1 MAKTATVDRP
11 APPVEMGRIEA
22 EAVTQAIKDNFDSLG
37 AMLIQARDRKA
48 YKALGYRTFE
58 GYCKTEFGKSSS
70 NAYRLI
76 EDAKVVAQLEAE
88 ISKRYEEPVSL
99 NIPSACLRPLKE
111 LPDIGEKLKAIDY
124 AKKLATAEGEKAT
137 KKHLEIAV
145 FQINGHRSDDF
156 KSAIESLGFT
166 KGVQVEVTKNLKK
179 DRGFV
184 TKVDKKGK
192 IYIQLYNDGV
202 TSLPYDA
209 TDLRILNNTE
219 KPTISASDNTT
230 NKGDKVRI
238 FAKGLEGKTGEI
250 YTWKMGRH
258 ALVMVEGESAPVS
271 LSYAELE
278 LIQDEDIE
286 AITVETIEN
295 KPPQW
300 EENLNWTSGENH
312 YYYFARENKIYNT
325 SWPNNITIT
334 PDTHSKNPVKFIEDW
349 MQRFAGS
356 VAKSLVSDTEILLEN
371 QRLREQLVEAE
382 SVIKVLATT
391 ARRMSDTAVS
401 DTDFLVEDAASIAS
415 ALASAGST
423 DFLVED
429 AASTASALESARS
442 TDFLVEDVASTAS
455 ALASAGSTNFLVEDA
470 ASTASVAESEQTAEF
485 LVENTSTSLLEP
497 QTWLEVLDSNSFT
510 QGYIQLEQLNEESTE
525 AYRGWNIYTYDSS
538 VADISHPIK
547 GIFSIDFSWAFE
559 KEIIN
564 PLEWLKN
571 IINQVEDFCPG
582 QLSLELNT
590 EVESFPQAL
599 LIAISNQ
606 EERLYEII
614 DKKEYEQQKGKL
626 TKREADAISANR
638 LQRLKDSLQELRDFQ
653 KLRIGQ
659 FVTKRFHPETKGR
672 ITGFELSVGGMPLIW
687 VAWLQSEGGE
697 QIAEHYPLKSIVV
710 EI

>member
-1 MAKTATVDRP
+1 MARTATVDRP

-156 KSAIESLGFT
+156 RSAIESLGFK

-184 TKVDKKGK
+184 TKVDRKGK

-258 ALVMVEGESAPVS
+258 ALVMVESESAPVS
-271 LSYAELE
+271 ISYAELE

-300 EENLNWTSGENH
+300 EENLSWTSGENH

-349 MQRFAGS
+349 MHRFAGS

-382 SVIKVLATT
+382 SVIKTMVKAASIASSLDSVKTT
-391 ARRMSDTAVS
+391 DFLVKNAAEISTASGLESTKIFDENYRNHDERMKYGRELVEETTELTKEYWEHYPKISTPGDTTEAQGG
-401 DTDFLVEDAASIAS
+401 TDFAKSEQTAEFLVEDAASTVS

-423 DFLVED
+423 DFLVENIAEISAPED
-429 AASTASALESARS
+429 TTAQEVQPELPSKIIERIATEREIALSRI
-442 TDFLVEDVASTAS
+442 EDYEKRKEGK
-455 ALASAGSTNFLVEDA
+455 L
-470 ASTASVAESEQTAEF
+470 
-485 LVENTSTSLLEP
+485 
-497 QTWLEVLDSNSFT
+497 
-510 QGYIQLEQLNEESTE
+510 
-525 AYRGWNIYTYDSS
+525 
-538 VADISHPIK
+538 K
-547 GIFSIDFSWAFE
+547 E
-559 KEIIN
+559 KEIQNIDGN
-564 PLEWLKN
+564 IGALRRKLET
-571 IINQVEDFCPG
+571 
-582 QLSLELNT
+582 LE
-590 EVESFPQAL
+590 
-599 LIAISNQ
+599 
-606 EERLYEII
+606 R
-614 DKKEYEQQKGKL
+614 YEQ
-626 TKREADAISANR
+626 
-638 LQRLKDSLQELRDFQ
+638 
-653 KLRIGQ
+653 LRIGQ
-659 FVTKRFHPETKGR
+659 TVYHERRPMILGKVSSLDF
-672 ITGFELSVGGMPLIW
+672 SQGGMPCICVNYFKDGELEKTS
-687 VAWLQSEGGE
+687 VSENG
-697 QIAEHYPLKSIVV
+697 QNIFALDL
-710 EI
+710 

>member
-1 MAKTATVDRP
+1 MARTATVDRP

-58 GYCKTEFGKSSS
+58 GYCKTELGKSSS

-156 KSAIESLGFT
+156 RSAIESLGFK

-184 TKVDKKGK
+184 TKVDRKGK

-258 ALVMVEGESAPVS
+258 ALVMVESESAPVS
-271 LSYAELE
+271 ISYAELE

-300 EENLNWTSGENH
+300 EENLSWTSGENH

-349 MQRFAGS
+349 MHRFAGS

-382 SVIKVLATT
+382 SVIKTMVKAASIASSLDSVKTT
-391 ARRMSDTAVS
+391 DFLVKNAAEISTASGLESTKIFDENYRNHDERMKYGRELVEETTELTKEYWEHYPKISTPGDTTEAQGG
-401 DTDFLVEDAASIAS
+401 TDFAKSEQTAEFLVEDAASTVS

-423 DFLVED
+423 DFLVENIAEISAPED
-429 AASTASALESARS
+429 TTAQEVQPELPSKIIERIATEREIALSRI
-442 TDFLVEDVASTAS
+442 EDYEKRKEGK
-455 ALASAGSTNFLVEDA
+455 L
-470 ASTASVAESEQTAEF
+470 
-485 LVENTSTSLLEP
+485 
-497 QTWLEVLDSNSFT
+497 
-510 QGYIQLEQLNEESTE
+510 
-525 AYRGWNIYTYDSS
+525 
-538 VADISHPIK
+538 K
-547 GIFSIDFSWAFE
+547 E
-559 KEIIN
+559 KEIQNIDGN
-564 PLEWLKN
+564 IGALRRKLET
-571 IINQVEDFCPG
+571 
-582 QLSLELNT
+582 LE
-590 EVESFPQAL
+590 
-599 LIAISNQ
+599 
-606 EERLYEII
+606 R
-614 DKKEYEQQKGKL
+614 YEQ
-626 TKREADAISANR
+626 
-638 LQRLKDSLQELRDFQ
+638 
-653 KLRIGQ
+653 LRIGQ
-659 FVTKRFHPETKGR
+659 TVYHERRPMILGKVSSLDF
-672 ITGFELSVGGMPLIW
+672 SQGGMPCICVNYFKDGELEKTS
-687 VAWLQSEGGE
+687 VSENG
-697 QIAEHYPLKSIVV
+697 QNIFALDL
-710 EI
+710 

>member
-1 MAKTATVDRP
+1 MTAATVDRP

-48 YKALGYRTFE
+48 YKALGYRSFE

-111 LPDIGEKLKAIDY
+111 LPDIGEKLKAIEY

-166 KGVQVEVTKNLKK
+166 KGVQVEVTKSLKK

-192 IYIQLYNDGV
+192 IYIQLYNGGV

-209 TDLRILNNTE
+209 TDLRILDNTE
-219 KPTISASDNTT
+219 KPTISASDSTT

-271 LSYAELE
+271 ISYAELE

-295 KPPQW
+295 KLPQW

-334 PDTHSKNPVKFIEDW
+334 PNTHSENPVKFIEDW

-356 VAKSLVSDTEILLEN
+356 VAKSLVSDTEILIEN
-371 QRLREQLVEAE
+371 QRLREQLVESELAIKAIVNMARQQIKLLSETEQTAE
-382 SVIKVLATT
+382 
-391 ARRMSDTAVS
+391 
-401 DTDFLVEDAASIAS
+401 FLVEDAASAAS
-415 ALASAGST
+415 ALESAGST

-429 AASTASALESARS
+429 AAST
-442 TDFLVEDVASTAS
+442 D
-455 ALASAGSTNFLVEDA
+455 
-470 ASTASVAESEQTAEF
+470 SVAESEQTAEL
-485 LVENTSTSLLEP
+485 LVENTLKKSTPGENHWISVLEGNDFGILSDF
-497 QTWLEVLDSNSFT
+497 WSAGEHIENYRDWEVYFNKPNGATISVELNHPKKGAFYSGTYGLD
-510 QGYIQLEQLNEESTE
+510 IDLVDTE
-525 AYRGWNIYTYDSS
+525 D
-538 VADISHPIK
+538 D
-547 GIFSIDFSWAFE
+547 
-559 KEIIN
+559 EI
-564 PLEWLKN
+564 LAWVKN

-590 EVESFPQAL
+590 EVESFPQAIS
-599 LIAISNQ
+599 IAISNE

-614 DKKEYEQQKGKL
+614 DKKEYEQPKGKL

-697 QIAEHYPLKSIVV
+697 RIAEHYPLKSIVV

>member
-1 MAKTATVDRP
+1 MARTATVDRP

-184 TKVDKKGK
+184 TKVDRKGK

-271 LSYAELE
+271 ISYAELE
-278 LIQDEDIE
+278 LIQEEDIE

-334 PDTHSKNPVKFIEDW
+334 PDTHSENPVKFIEDW

-391 ARRMSDTAVS
+391 ARRLSDTK
-401 DTDFLVEDAASIAS
+401 
-415 ALASAGST
+415 
-423 DFLVED
+423 FLVED
-429 AASTASALESARS
+429 AASTASAL
-442 TDFLVEDVASTAS
+442 
-455 ALASAGSTNFLVEDA
+455 ASAGSTDFLVEDA

-538 VADISHPIK
+538 VADIFHPIK

-559 KEIIN
+559 KSIIN
-564 PLEWLKN
+564 PLQWLKN

-697 QIAEHYPLKSIVV
+697 QIAEHYPLTSIVV

>member
-1 MAKTATVDRP
+1 MARTAVIDRP
-11 APPVEMGRIEA
+11 APPTEMGRIEA

-88 ISKRYEEPVSL
+88 IAKRYEEPVSL

-184 TKVDKKGK
+184 TKVDRKGK

-209 TDLRILNNTE
+209 TDLRILKNTE

-271 LSYAELE
+271 ISYAELE
-278 LIQDEDIE
+278 LIQEEDIE

-334 PDTHSKNPVKFIEDW
+334 PDTHSENPVKFIEDW

-391 ARRMSDTAVS
+391 ARRLSDTK
-401 DTDFLVEDAASIAS
+401 FLVEDA
-415 ALASAGST
+415 
-423 DFLVED
+423 
-429 AASTASALESARS
+429 
-442 TDFLVEDVASTAS
+442 ASTAS
-455 ALASAGSTNFLVEDA
+455 ALASAGSTNFLVEDAASTASALASAGSTNFLVEDAASTASALASAGSTDFLVEDA

-538 VADISHPIK
+538 VADISHPVK
-547 GIFSIDFSWAFE
+547 GIFSIDFSWALE

-564 PLEWLKN
+564 PLGWLKN

-614 DKKEYEQQKGKL
+614 DKKEYEQPKGKL

-659 FVTKRFHPETKGR
+659 FVTKRFHPGTKGR

-697 QIAEHYPLKSIVV
+697 QIAEHYPLTSIVV